1 MSDFVQ
7 YLRGNNTK
15 APYSKESTRAKIVT
29 ENSKKEILFTDTYNQ
44 NQYLSFPFTSME
56 YTGVLRS
63 GADELEYELSGIEQ
77 GTRAMTPEV
86 ARAIEGVRFIA
97 DHLKEE
103 DEANNVSQIRIT
115 SITFSFALILK
126 NTLKDNIWH
135 QIVSY
140 CCSEITFT
148 NCNIVTSCQK
158 NISLV
163 DINNDLCRYFCHLPL
178 RSIWKHQHVD
188 SLQRLAPAT
197 FFKRTNH
204 HSSFNI
210 SRFLVWLEEIYS
222 GKSTSLA

>member
-1 MSDFVQ
+1 MPDFNEH
-7 YLRGNNTK
+7 LMNNTK
-15 APYSKESTRAKIVT
+15 MPSKECTRAEIIT

-115 SITFSFALILK
+115 SHYIFI
-126 NTLKDNIWH
+126 
-135 QIVSY
+135 
-140 CCSEITFT
+140 CSHIEKHPEEQHLTS
-148 NCNIVTSCQK
+148 NCF
-158 NISLV
+158 L
-163 DINNDLCRYFCHLPL
+163 LLFG
-178 RSIWKHQHVD
+178 
-188 SLQRLAPAT
+188 
-197 FFKRTNH
+197 NH
-204 HSSFNI
+204 FHK
-210 SRFLVWLEEIYS
+210 L
-222 GKSTSLA
+222 